1 MSAPASSFA
10 APPALSYTAECPIIA
25 VNRLKATLKAG
36 GTACGTMLAEFRNAS
51 TVQMLQNAGFDFV
64 FIDNEHG
71 PLTNETIADLSR
83 FAKTIGLTPIVRVP
97 DHQYTYVS
105 QSLDAG
111 AQGIMFPRVYS
122 LAEAKKCVD
131 MTLYPP
137 QGLRG
142 NALNRGHTTFQG
154 GVDLVSAMKAHNEQ
168 TFIIIQA
175 ETKECVEDIEAIAAL
190 PGVDC
195 ILVGPNDLSISLG
208 VPGQYNHELM
218 QKAINRVF
226 KACKDNNKIA
236 ALHINDMALMKFW
249 VGKGVRL
256 VSTQSDI
263 ECFVKG
269 ATLAAQALKDTFK
282 Q

>member
-1 MSAPASSFA
+1 M
-10 APPALSYTAECPIIA
+10 
-25 VNRLKATLKAG
+25 
-36 GTACGTMLAEFRNAS
+36 
-51 TVQMLQNAGFDFV
+51 

-122 LAEAKKCVD
+122 FDEAKKCVD
-131 MTLYPP
+131 MTYYPP
-137 QGLRG
+137 LGRRG

-154 GVDLVSAMKAHNEQ
+154 GVDLQTAMNAHNEQ
-168 TFIIIQA
+168 TMVIIQA
-175 ETKECVEDIEAIAAL
+175 ETKECVEDIEKIAAL

-195 ILVGPNDLSISLG
+195 ILVGPNDLSISYG
-208 VPGQYNHELM
+208 VAGQYNAEIM
-218 QKAINRVF
+218 QTAIKRVF
-226 KACKDNNKIA
+226 KACKDNGKVA
-236 ALHINDMALMKFW
+236 ALHINDMTLMKHW
-249 VGKGVRL
+249 VGQGARL
-256 VSTQSDI
+256 ISTQSDI

-269 ATLAAQALKDTFK
+269 ATLAAQALKDTFAK
-282 Q
+282 